1 MGFNSAFKGLK
12 IMFVFLVEFVFFID
26 LLAAGM
32 TSFFLSFFFFD
43 ERKFISRII

>member
-12 IMFVFLVEFVFFID
+12 IMFVGLVEFVFFID

-32 TSFFLSFFFFD
+32 TFFFPLFD
-43 ERKFISRII
+43 EGKFISRVT